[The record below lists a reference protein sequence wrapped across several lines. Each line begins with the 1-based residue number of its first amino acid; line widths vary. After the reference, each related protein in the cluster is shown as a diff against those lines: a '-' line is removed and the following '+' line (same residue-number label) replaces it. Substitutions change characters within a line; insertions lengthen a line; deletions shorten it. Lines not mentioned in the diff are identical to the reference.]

1 MLKVLRIILASI
13 VLIMASYSLVTD
25 NHWLQPYTLFLL
37 GLMLLLMGL
46 EEFHKGKIV
55 YGYLSVGVSLF
66 LMVVLF
72 FL

>member
-13 VLIMASYSLVTD
+13 ALIMASYSLMTD
-25 NHWLQPYTLFLL
+25 SYWLQPYTFFLL
-37 GLMLLLMGL
+37 GVMILIMGL
-46 EEFHKGKIV
+46 EEFQKGKIV